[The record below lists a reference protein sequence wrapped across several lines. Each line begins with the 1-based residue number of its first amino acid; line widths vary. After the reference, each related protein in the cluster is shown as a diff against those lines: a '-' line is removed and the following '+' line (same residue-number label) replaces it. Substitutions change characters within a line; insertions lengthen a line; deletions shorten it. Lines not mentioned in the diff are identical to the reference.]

1 MRLRMR
7 MMAAMPTAMM
17 VGLVVRRNGGSFGC
31 RRLPPPPGEESV
43 AADIASTEIRSRLES
58 RTVAGPPLKSM
69 AAGLCGLDGISRLL
83 CSAELAVSHFCC
95 RRSVFPQQ
103 QTDRPL
109 FQRCTGLTLCPP
121 RGRCPPCPARSR
133 SRRHPRSSTAYQVRT
148 KTCTLKRG
156 SLKTSSFK
164 TGSLKTGYFKTGSLK
179 TGSF

>member
-1 MRLRMR
+1 MSDAGFISLFFLDVHARVPMQPGVRHISAAAASAVTASGGGGDDVWRYFSQTTMRAIMRLRMR

-103 QTDRPL
+103 HTV
-109 FQRCTGLTLCPP
+109 
-121 RGRCPPCPARSR
+121 
-133 SRRHPRSSTAYQVRT
+133 H
-148 KTCTLKRG
+148 
-156 SLKTSSFK
+156 
-164 TGSLKTGYFKTGSLK
+164 
-179 TGSF
+179 